1 MPKKAK
7 ETEEE
12 KLGRLLR
19 KNASKALKIMAATME
34 DDSVK
39 PELRIQCCKEI
50 LTRYAREQAVRSA
63 LNERHITFEEYV
75 AALDE
80 RSNVPKRKFEEIL
93 KRHSEALELQAAAKR
108 LTDQMEEGEE
118 R

>member
-1 MPKKAK
+1 MPQKLK

-19 KNASKALKIMAATME
+19 KTAPRALKIMAATMA

-50 LTRYAREQAVRSA
+50 LTRYDREEGDSGGTIRVE
-63 LNERHITFEEYV
+63 LG
-75 AALDE
+75 
-80 RSNVPKRKFEEIL
+80 
-93 KRHSEALELQAAAKR
+93 SEAESYAR
-108 LTDQMEEGEE
+108 
-118 R
+118 

>member
-50 LTRYAREQAVRSA
+50 LTRYDR
-63 LNERHITFEEYV
+63 
-75 AALDE
+75 
-80 RSNVPKRKFEEIL
+80 
-93 KRHSEALELQAAAKR
+93 
-108 LTDQMEEGEE
+108 EEGESCGTICVE
-118 R
+118 MKGEAEDFAK